1 LEGGKKKDS
10 EIHKEGDKYMKIP
23 ITKPFFDEEEK
34 LAVNETIESG
44 WIVQGPKVEEFERLF
59 AEFVGAKFAIATSSC
74 TTALHLGLEAMGIGR
89 GDKVIVP
96 SFTYVASANAVEY
109 TGAEVVFCDIN
120 LRTFNIDETKIEELI
135 SKDSSIKAIMPV
147 NLFGLCANLPYIT
160 KLAKKYN
167 LKVIEDSACGFDAW
181 IGNKHSGTFGD
192 CGCFSFHPRKSITTG
207 EGGMLVTDN
216 EYITEKVYQLRNHGA
231 SLSDFLRH
239 KLNSGIL
246 LPDFPLRGYNYRM
259 TDLQAA
265 IGICQ
270 MRKKEYIMKK
280 RREVAK
286 KYDEALKEIPQL
298 IAPYTPE
305 NYKHGYQSYVCI
317 FTDGEDISNL
327 TKGKIDRISAKR
339 NILMRKLA
347 ERGIATRQGTHA
359 VHTLSYYKNKYNLK
373 DEDFLMSYAA
383 DRLSIA
389 LPLYVGMTDE
399 EFDYIITSIKEAL
412 S

>member
-1 LEGGKKKDS
+1 
-10 EIHKEGDKYMKIP
+10 
-23 ITKPFFDEEEK
+23 
-34 LAVNETIESG
+34 
-44 WIVQGPKVEEFERLF
+44 
-59 AEFVGAKFAIATSSC
+59 
-74 TTALHLGLEAMGIGR
+74 
-89 GDKVIVP
+89 
-96 SFTYVASANAVEY
+96 
-109 TGAEVVFCDIN
+109 
-120 LRTFNIDETKIEELI
+120 
-135 SKDSSIKAIMPV
+135 
-147 NLFGLCANLPYIT
+147 
-160 KLAKKYN
+160 
-167 LKVIEDSACGFDAW
+167 
-181 IGNKHSGTFGD
+181 
-192 CGCFSFHPRKSITTG
+192 
-207 EGGMLVTDN
+207 
-216 EYITEKVYQLRNHGA
+216 
-231 SLSDFLRH
+231 
-239 KLNSGIL
+239 
-246 LPDFPLRGYNYRM
+246 M

-270 MRKKEYIMKK
+270 LRKKEYIMKK
-280 RREVAK
+280 RREIAK

-298 IAPYTPE
+298 IAPHTPE

-339 NILMRKLA
+339 NIFMRKLA